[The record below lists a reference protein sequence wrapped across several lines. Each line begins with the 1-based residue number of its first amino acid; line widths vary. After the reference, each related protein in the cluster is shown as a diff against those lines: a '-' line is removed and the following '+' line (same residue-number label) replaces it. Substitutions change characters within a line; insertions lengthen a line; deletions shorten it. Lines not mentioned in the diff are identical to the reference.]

1 MMFLLRIAFWLT
13 IVLVLLPSGKSEPV
27 GGPQVAAGDAMS
39 AATAALSDLG
49 QFCAR
54 QPDACT
60 VGSQAVTVLGHR
72 AQTGAKMVF
81 DFFTERKAATAVE
94 TGQRAPSAS
103 AHSVVVHSSQDT
115 LMAADLT
122 VPWREPA
129 ARRDQQA
136 RVAN

>member
-1 MMFLLRIAFWLT
+1 MKACERLQAARDRINGRFHCFRNLSDKREPRLQGCLLGWLLTWRNWDRKPMMFLLRIVFWLT

-39 AATAALSDLG
+39 AATATLSDLG

-72 AQTGAKMVF
+72 AQTGAKMVY
-81 DFFTERKAATAVE
+81 
-94 TGQRAPSAS
+94 
-103 AHSVVVHSSQDT
+103 
-115 LMAADLT
+115 
-122 VPWREPA
+122 
-129 ARRDQQA
+129 
-136 RVAN
+136 

>member
-1 MMFLLRIAFWLT
+1 
-13 IVLVLLPSGKSEPV
+13 
-27 GGPQVAAGDAMS
+27 MS

-94 TGQRAPSAS
+94 TGGQRAPSSS
-103 AHSVVVHSSQDT
+103 AHSAVVQSSQDT